1 MAESV
6 RRLLGK
12 PGAVDLRPYTK
23 LLSAIEA
30 EEDGLRELSD
40 AELNEKAI
48 ELGNAELPYER
59 GDLVMLCAVGREAAR
74 RTLDERPYDVQ
85 LLGVMALLDSHVAEM
100 ATGEGKTLSGAL
112 AAAGFA
118 LRGQRV
124 HLLSVNDYLAKR
136 DAEWMRPLYDLLGV
150 TVGWINEDSTPDER
164 REAYSQDI
172 TYAAVSELGFDVL
185 RDRMVT
191 DAADRVV
198 PPPAVAIIDEA
209 DSVLVDEAR
218 VPLVLAGA
226 AESAAADME
235 MADIVRTLK
244 PRLDYEVDGEGRN
257 VQLTDA
263 GIDRVEKALGG
274 VDLYA
279 EDEESRLPEV
289 NLALHA
295 HVLLQRDIH
304 YVVRDGE
311 VRIINESRGRIALL
325 QRWPDGLQ
333 AAVEAKEKLDVS
345 ETGEVLDSITVQS
358 LVLRYPTLAGMTG
371 TAMAVAEQLREFYEL
386 EVAVVPSNKPD
397 IREDHGTRLYAT
409 REEKEDALVAEV
421 EEVHETGRPVLIGTQ
436 DVAESELLAERLR
449 KAGLECVVLNAKN
462 DADEAAIIAEAGT
475 HGAITVSTQMAG
487 RGTDIRLGGSDM
499 SDRERV
505 VDSGGLFVMGFGRY
519 PSSRLDGQLRGRAG
533 RQGDPGDSLFFVSM
547 DDDLLVNN
555 APETTGYQAGDDGEI
570 TEESWLAMVGHAQRV
585 AEGQLLEVHR
595 NTWRYNQLI
604 DVQREVVLEHRELV
618 LTGDEGDRH
627 IRKDRPSR
635 HGELVEQVARDL
647 AAIEAGVEPPSAAR
661 AAAEAAERD
670 AEEKA
675 LAASSEGEDTGS
687 EDEGGAAEEKPEED
701 ADAKDARPAD
711 GAGEETDTDSG
722 SDDEADE
729 VPEYEGPEPTEEH
742 EEQAREQVRKA
753 ARLITLYH
761 LDRGWTDHNAFLSE
775 LREGIHLRFLGRR
788 DPLDEFNREAVPVF
802 KGFLDE
808 ARSRAAETFE
818 EVRVHD
824 GQIDVG
830 EVGVKRPS
838 MTWTYM
844 VHDHPFSSPIETLAG
859 KLKGSKND

>member
-30 EEDGLRELSD
+30 EEEGLRELSD
-40 AELNEKAI
+40 TELTDKAI
-48 ELGNAELPYER
+48 DLGNAELPYER
-59 GDLVMLCAVGREAAR
+59 DDLVLLCAVGREAAR
-74 RTLDERPYDVQ
+74 RTLEERPFDVQ
-85 LLGVMALLDSHVAEM
+85 LLGVMALLDGHVTEM
-100 ATGEGKTLSGAL
+100 ATGEGKTLAGAL
-112 AAAGFA
+112 AAAGLA

-124 HLLSVNDYLAKR
+124 HLLSVNDYLARR
-136 DAEWMRPLYDLLGV
+136 DAEWMRALYTMLGV
-150 TVGWINEDSTPDER
+150 TVGWISEDSTPEER

-191 DAADRVV
+191 DVADRVV
-198 PPPAVAIIDEA
+198 PPPNVAIIDEA

-226 AESAAADME
+226 AESVAADTE
-235 MADIVRTLK
+235 MAEMVRTLK
-244 PRLDYEVDGEGRN
+244 PRLHYEVDGEGRN
-257 VQLTDA
+257 VQLTDV
-263 GIDRVEKALGG
+263 GIDAVEKALGG

-279 EDEESRLPEV
+279 EDEESKLPQV

-295 HVLLQRDIH
+295 HVLLQRDVH

-333 AAVEAKEKLDVS
+333 AAVEAKEKVEVS

-386 EVAVVPSNKPD
+386 EVAVIPSNKPN

-409 REEKEDALVAEV
+409 REEKEDALIAKV
-421 EEVHETGRPVLIGTQ
+421 EDVHETGRPILIGTQ
-436 DVAESELLAERLR
+436 DVAESELLAGRLR
-449 KAGLECVVLNAKN
+449 QAGLECVVLNAKN

-475 HGAITVSTQMAG
+475 HGALTVSTQMAG

-555 APETTGYQAGDDGEI
+555 APETTGYRTTDEGEI
-570 TEESWLAMVGHAQRV
+570 TDEGWLDMVDHAQRV

-604 DVQREVVLEHRELV
+604 DVQRDVVLEHRELV
-618 LTGDEGDRH
+618 LTGDQGDRH
-627 IRKDRPSR
+627 IRKDRKEM
-635 HGELVEQVARDL
+635 HAELVEEL
-647 AAIEAGVEPPSAAR
+647 
-661 AAAEAAERD
+661 AEAAGSADEGSERETD
-670 AEEKA
+670 AEE
-675 LAASSEGEDTGS
+675 EGEGTV
-687 EDEGGAAEEKPEED
+687 EDKAEV
-701 ADAKDARPAD
+701 
-711 GAGEETDTDSG
+711 
-722 SDDEADE
+722 E
-729 VPEYEGPEPTEEH
+729 VA
-742 EEQAREQVRKA
+742 QA

-761 LDRGWTDHNAFLSE
+761 LDRGWTDHNAFWSE

-802 KGFLDE
+802 KGFLDD
-808 ARSRAAETFE
+808 ARSRAAESFE
-818 EVRVHD
+818 ELEIKD
-824 GQIDVG
+824 GRLDVSD
-830 EVGVKRPS
+830 VGVKRPS

-844 VHDHPFSSPIETLAG
+844 VHDHPFSSAFETLAG
-859 KLKGSKND
+859 KLKGRRE